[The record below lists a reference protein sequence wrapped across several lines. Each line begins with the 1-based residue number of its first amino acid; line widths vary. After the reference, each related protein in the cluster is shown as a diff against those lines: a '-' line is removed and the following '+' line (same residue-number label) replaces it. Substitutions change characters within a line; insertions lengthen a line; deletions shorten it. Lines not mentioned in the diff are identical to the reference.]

1 MIAASTLDFGGLIVE
16 ALGLLCNNPAV
27 RKQVQRVYSYICVD
41 EFQDTNRSQYD
52 ILTSLVNTDT
62 KNLFVVADDDQIIYQ
77 WNGASPERLE
87 ALKNDFSMKV
97 LQLPANYRC
106 PPKVVELA
114 NSLIVHNASRSGGK
128 QPLQATKPAN
138 GELTVRLLKFA
149 SFDKEAE
156 WVAQDI
162 AQRNAKEKSRCVVMA
177 RTRKLLEQAVEALE
191 AAGVPAYL
199 AMRKDEFVS
208 APMRWLH
215 AILRLANA
223 PQDREQLRRA
233 CKAFYALE
241 GIQLDAKDVASSA
254 ATVEG
259 SFLRAFAQAALAR
272 EEIAT
277 MTRNL
282 LEQAIPKFA
291 DTLNFRAFATH
302 AFAWLDGMQENVQET
317 GDEFTEYADEK
328 TTWND
333 LISEI
338 SAQFGADQVTLHL
351 LLQELD
357 MRSKAPKPPT
367 GAVPCFTIHAS
378 KGMEFGH
385 VYLVGLVEDQLPSW
399 AAVKKGDL
407 SRRAAQLLRRYH

>member
-1 MIAASTLDFGGLIVE
+1 
-16 ALGLLCNNPAV
+16 
-27 RKQVQRVYSYICVD
+27 
-41 EFQDTNRSQYD
+41 
-52 ILTSLVNTDT
+52 LVNTDT

-87 ALKNDFSMKV
+87 ALKNDFSMDV

-106 PPKVVELA
+106 PPKVIELA
-114 NSLIVHNASRSGGK
+114 NSLIVHNAGRSGGK

-138 GELTVRLLKFA
+138 GQHAVRLMKFA

-162 AQRNAKEKSRCVVMA
+162 AQRDAKEKSRCVVLA

-191 AAGVPAYL
+191 VSGVPAYL

-241 GIQLDAKDVASSA
+241 GIQLDANDVASSA

-259 SFLRAFAQAALAR
+259 SFLSCFGER
-272 EEIAT
+272 
-277 MTRNL
+277 RNCCDHP
-282 LEQAIPKFA
+282 QPS
-291 DTLNFRAFATH
+291 
-302 AFAWLDGMQENVQET
+302 GT
-317 GDEFTEYADEK
+317 GGSK
-328 TTWND
+328 T
-333 LISEI
+333 
-338 SAQFGADQVTLHL
+338 
-351 LLQELD
+351 
-357 MRSKAPKPPT
+357 
-367 GAVPCFTIHAS
+367 C
-378 KGMEFGH
+378 
-385 VYLVGLVEDQLPSW
+385 
-399 AAVKKGDL
+399 
-407 SRRAAQLLRRYH
+407 